1 MSFAVDI
8 PDDIKMEHVAIDD
21 LPPNWKD
28 YPPPEAL
35 QEIGAAWF
43 ARGTS
48 AVLAV
53 ASAVISEENN
63 FFLIPSHPDFSRIS
77 WAGPQPFQ
85 FDSRLQRSSTTP
97 KP

>member
-8 PDDIKMEHVAIDD
+8 PGDIKMEHVAIDD

-35 QEIGAAWF
+35 QEISAAWF

-53 ASAVISEENN
+53 ASAVIPEENN
-63 FFLIPSHPDFSRIS
+63 FLLIPSHPDFTRIS
-77 WAGPQPFQ
+77 WADPQPFQ
-85 FDSRLQRSSTTP
+85 FDSRLQRSSNTP